1 MYTGG
6 VVLKKKKITKYIFI
20 LFLIFGVISI
30 LFIIVFDKSFAYQL
44 EVYSKREVVNMIN
57 REVNSI
63 IIDEIGKSGFT
74 YGSIISVDRNE
85 LGEITCVKAD
95 MLAVNQLKNKI
106 DIRIADIYESK
117 ESFQARIPV
126 GNLIGGGLLYGK
138 GFDIVVK
145 FRPIGEANTRMTGVL
160 NEAGINQTIY
170 RISFDANITTA
181 VVFPFRYVEIPVK
194 IETVVSETVII
205 GDVPQSYTYFNME
218 GEEMSA
224 EALQGYVEDFRAE

>member
-6 VVLKKKKITKYIFI
+6 VVLKKRKISKYIFLVFL
-20 LFLIFGVISI
+20 LFGMVSI

-44 EVYSKREVVNMIN
+44 EVYSEREVVNMIN

-63 IIDEIGKSGFT
+63 IYEEIQQSGVT
-74 YGSIISVDRNE
+74 YGNIVTVDKNDI
-85 LGEITCVKAD
+85 GEITCVKAD
-95 MLAVNQLKNKI
+95 MLTVNQLKNKI

-117 ESFQARIPV
+117 DSFQARIPV
-126 GNLIGGGLLYGK
+126 GNLLGGGLLYGK
-138 GFDIVVK
+138 GFDITVK
-145 FRPIGEANTRMTGVL
+145 FRPIGDAETKMTGVL

-170 RISFDANITTA
+170 RIAFDANITTA
-181 VVFPFRYVEIPVK
+181 VVFPFRYIEIPVE

-218 GEEMSA
+218 GEMSA
-224 EALQGYVEDFRAE
+224 ESIQGYIEDFKAE